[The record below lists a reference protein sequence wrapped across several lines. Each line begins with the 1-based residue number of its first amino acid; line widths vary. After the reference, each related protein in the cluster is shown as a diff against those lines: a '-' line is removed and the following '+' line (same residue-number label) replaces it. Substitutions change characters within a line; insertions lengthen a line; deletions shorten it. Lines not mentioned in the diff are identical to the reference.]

1 MRTRFSPPEVEVGD
15 RRGLMGYV
23 SGWMY
28 AGVGIIAL
36 SGLLVPAL
44 RFHPAWQFGLGLGCV
59 LYGLITIA
67 DVVEWKRRP
76 MSMHVA
82 AMVAALPVIALAL
95 WATGGAR
102 SYLKPVLLLA
112 PIHWGFF
119 VRRRR
124 MLAGLCGG
132 FILMY
137 WTPLLYQP
145 VAHKQWSIAITATM
159 SLAIVAVAA
168 ALSLIRA
175 RLDATEAQLRELA
188 SVDPLTGLL
197 NRRGFHGALNQLV
210 ESADA
215 ERHTYLILLDL
226 DHLKLLNDTH
236 GHAVG
241 DEALRRFAERLSAAA
256 RSCDVVARLGGDE
269 FAVAGHTREPDAV
282 DRVASRL
289 EIAVAGEFGETEGV
303 RIDATTGWSVIAEPV
318 GDAVAEAENLMLAAD
333 ERLLTNKRHR
343 HGRPQPA
350 LAG

>member
-1 MRTRFSPPEVEVGD
+1 MRFSPPEVEVGD

-28 AGVGIIAL
+28 TGVGIIGL

-44 RFHPAWQFGLGLGCV
+44 RFHPAWQFGLGVACV
-59 LYGLITIA
+59 LYGLITVA
-67 DVVEWKRRP
+67 GVVEWRRRP
-76 MSMHVA
+76 MSTHIA
-82 AMVAALPVIALAL
+82 AMVAAMPVIALAL
-95 WATGGAR
+95 WATGGSR

-124 MLAGLCGG
+124 TLAALCCG

-159 SLAIVAVAA
+159 SLAVLVVAG

-175 RLDATEAQLRELA
+175 RLDAAEAELRELA
-188 SVDPLTGLL
+188 SIDHLTGLL
-197 NRRGFHGALNQLV
+197 NRRGFHTALHQLV
-210 ESADA
+210 ETADA
-215 ERHTYLILLDL
+215 ERRTYLILLDL

-236 GHAVG
+236 GHPVG
-241 DEALRRFAERLSAAA
+241 DEALRRFAERLSAGA
-256 RSCDVVARLGGDE
+256 RTGDVVARLGGDE
-269 FAVAGHTREPDAV
+269 FAVAGHTREPEAV

-289 EIAVAGEFGETEGV
+289 EIAVAGEFGDTEGV
-303 RIDATTGWSVIAEPV
+303 RIDATTGWSVIVQPD
-318 GDAVAEAENLMLAAD
+318 GDVTADAENLMQTAD

-343 HGRPQPA
+343 HSRPQPA